1 MKHVHIMKKYCFS
14 LQKGKV
20 YEKVI
25 TFQNEINEFF
35 NDER

>member
-1 MKHVHIMKKYCFS
+1 MKHVHIMKKYFFS

-35 NDER
+35 NGER